1 MLIIFGDHPPL
12 IGETTDA
19 IAAACGKLDVLA
31 APAGVTV
38 VIGVAPN
45 TGETSPKPGEITRAN
60 HGILFLENRSKQL
73 MVGKTNKNDVLKLI
87 GYPHTKSVD
96 NEDTWLFIERSLSKG
111 KYHQLGK
118 NVLKNNNVLV
128 LTFDKYGVLSKQD
141 FYDKNDLK
149 KISFSKDQTDNELTK
164 KSFIEGF
171 LSSMREKMYGN
182 RK

>member
-1 MLIIFGDHPPL
+1 
-12 IGETTDA
+12 
-19 IAAACGKLDVLA
+19 
-31 APAGVTV
+31 
-38 VIGVAPN
+38 
-45 TGETSPKPGEITRAN
+45 
-60 HGILFLENRSKQL
+60 